1 MLIFENVIKSKK
13 VVILLSM
20 IKKRSTDIL
29 NVLLAVILT
38 VGSLTFFK
46 SRCGADMHC
55 HTANTAITI
64 LGAVLVVLTALG
76 FAFKGKVKAVL
87 SFVTAAVA
95 VVELLI
101 PGVIVSLCMMPSMSC
116 RATMKPW
123 TMLLSI
129 AIAFVSIVSG
139 IMNLRKSS

>member
-1 MLIFENVIKSKK
+1 MKKGVTTMSK
-13 VVILLSM
+13 

-29 NVLLAVILT
+29 NVLLAAVLT

-46 SRCGADMHC
+46 SVCGADMHC
-55 HTANTAITI
+55 HTANTVITI
-64 LGAVLVVLTALG
+64 IGAVLVVLTALG

-101 PGVIVSLCMMPSMSC
+101 PGVILSLCMMPSMSC

-123 TMLLSI
+123 TMLLSV

-139 IMNLRKSS
+139 IMTLRKDS

>member
-1 MLIFENVIKSKK
+1 
-13 VVILLSM
+13 M

-55 HTANTAITI
+55 HTANTVITVI
-64 LGAVLVVLTALG
+64 GAVLIVLTVLG
-76 FAFKGKVKAVL
+76 FVLKSKAKAVL

-116 RATMKPW
+116 RSIMRPW
-123 TMLLSI
+123 TMLLSA

-139 IMNLRKSS
+139 IMTLRKNS

>member
-1 MLIFENVIKSKK
+1 
-13 VVILLSM
+13 M
-20 IKKRSTDIL
+20 IKKKSTDIL

-55 HTANTAITI
+55 HTVNTVITI
-64 LGAVLVVLTALG
+64 IGGALVALTALG

-101 PGVIVSLCMMPSMSC
+101 PGVIVSLCIMPSMSC
-116 RATMKPW
+116 RSIMKPW
-123 TMLLSI
+123 TMLLSV

-139 IMNLRKSS
+139 IMNLRKDS

>member
-1 MLIFENVIKSKK
+1 M
-13 VVILLSM
+13 SM

-55 HTANTAITI
+55 HTANTVITVI
-64 LGAVLVVLTALG
+64 GAVLIVLTVLG
-76 FAFKGKVKAVL
+76 FVLKSKAKAVL

-116 RATMKPW
+116 RSIMRPW
-123 TMLLSI
+123 TMLLSA

-139 IMNLRKSS
+139 IMTLRKNS

>member
-1 MLIFENVIKSKK
+1 MKKGVTTMSK
-13 VVILLSM
+13 

-29 NVLLAVILT
+29 NVLLAAILT

-46 SRCGADMHC
+46 SVCGADMHC
-55 HTANTAITI
+55 HIANTVITI

-101 PGVIVSLCMMPSMSC
+101 PGVIVSLCMMSSMSC

-123 TMLLSI
+123 TMLLSV
-129 AIAFVSIVSG
+129 AITFVSIVSG
-139 IMNLRKSS
+139 IMNLRKNS